1 MPPRQHLHI
10 EQSQP
15 MKRWILLCCALSV
28 GALVSSCTEDHC
40 ARSDDPCCGVTS
52 CVRAPSDK
60 ACAKSPDVHV
70 FSYDRL
76 SFFVGSEAFGE
87 GEFLGALYGPIAALM
102 KTEVFQ
108 RWEAPLSLS
117 TTFDQ
122 RRRLTAALIDVYDG
136 SIAVNFDVA
145 WEGERVQEV
154 SMSALPSGVLGMTRF
169 PFDAITWNQ
178 PLTEHH
184 PLIAPFVARSLRLQD
199 DPVVEV
205 WPHPM
210 LPPLHSP
217 QDISQAP
224 WLGAYII
231 GDARVVYPATSD
243 ADRAADW
250 SLNDPTA
257 YEVRA
262 RMRRGDGRE
271 SVEMFSV
278 RDDRAPTLEG
288 VAHYTLNPE
297 GAPIGLEL
305 QNAQGEVLLWT
316 SSTESATPDADAPPT
331 STRQVTWVASPS
343 PDAKATQT
351 LRLYLDDQGRLV
363 GVHFASSNPTLMNT
377 TIAQANPFRAR
388 IDYSASQRAV
398 LMRDDGL
405 DGSIDSLEVLQTDA
419 EGAPL
424 YGLRFFPS
432 RCEVSAPIGDWSDTN
447 LVKRALSALRRHP
460 CGPGYPNASI
470 DPMNAVPCDR
480 NAYAVTLPPL

>member
-1 MPPRQHLHI
+1 
-10 EQSQP
+10 
-15 MKRWILLCCALSV
+15 MKRLIFLCCVLSV
-28 GALVSSCTEDHC
+28 GVLGSSCTEDDC
-40 ARSDDPCCGVTS
+40 ARSDDPCCGVTN

-60 ACAKSPDVHV
+60 ECAKSPDVHV

-87 GEFLGALYGPIAALM
+87 GQFLGALYGPIAALI

-136 SIAVNFDVA
+136 SVEVNIDVA

-154 SMSALPSGVLGMTRF
+154 SVSALPSGVLGMTSL
-169 PFDAITWNQ
+169 PFDVIAWNR

-184 PLIAPFVARSLRLQD
+184 PLIAPFVARTLRLQD

-231 GDARVVYPATSD
+231 GDARVVDAATSD
-243 ADRAADW
+243 ADRASDWFFHDPAAD
-250 SLNDPTA
+250 D
-257 YEVRA
+257 VQA
-262 RMRRGDGRE
+262 RMRRGERLE

-288 VAHYTLNPE
+288 VAHYTLNAE

-305 QNAQGEVLLWT
+305 QDGQGEVLLWT
-316 SSTESATPDADAPPT
+316 TSTESATPDADAP
-331 STRQVTWVASPS
+331 STAARQVTWIAAPS
-343 PDAKATQT
+343 PQAPPIQT
-351 LRLYLDDQGRLV
+351 LRLYLDDQDRLV
-363 GVHFASSNPTLMNT
+363 GVHLDSRNPTLMNT

-398 LMRDDGL
+398 LVRDDGL

-432 RCEVSAPIGDWSDTN
+432 RCEVSAAIGDWSDTN

-460 CGPGYPNASI
+460 CAPGYPNASL
-470 DPMNAVPCDR
+470 DPQSGVSCDR
-480 NAYAVTLPPL
+480 NAYPVTLPPL